1 MIRHLVATAL
11 AAALAAPAAAQQP
24 APADDPL
31 GRYLFPPELVMS
43 NQRALGLQDP
53 QRDTIMNTVRYSQA
67 VLAEMQMRMAGEME
81 RLTELLG
88 ASTVDQA
95 AALSQLDRVLAHEH
109 QIKRQHIAML
119 IKIRNTLTAEQRGVL
134 VGIRWGQPG
143 AMPLR
148 RN

>member
-119 IKIRNTLTAEQRGVL
+119 IKIRNTLTAEQRAIL
-134 VGIRWGQPG
+134 ERMRAPG
-143 AMPLR
+143 PR
-148 RN
+148 PDF